1 MGLQVVVVLHPEDQ
15 QEAAEEEGGPA
26 TLGREFEEY
35 SREGDSLC
43 HHHPTY
49 SFSLFHL
56 SPSFL
61 LPQSELPYFDRVF
74 PRNGSSLLSFVS
86 FPFPFP
92 EFHPV
97 NLILF
102 P

>member
-61 LPQSELPYFDRVF
+61 LPQSELPYSDRVF
-74 PRNGSSLLSFVS
+74 PEMGPLSSFVCQL
-86 FPFPFP
+86 PFP
-92 EFHPV
+92 
-97 NLILF
+97 IS
-102 P
+102 